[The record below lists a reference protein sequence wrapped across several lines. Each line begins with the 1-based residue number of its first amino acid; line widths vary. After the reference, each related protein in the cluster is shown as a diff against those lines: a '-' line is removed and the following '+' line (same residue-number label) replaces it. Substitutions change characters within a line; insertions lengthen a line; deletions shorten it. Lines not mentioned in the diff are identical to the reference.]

1 MRPYREHKN
10 MLMLLQQVQIYITK
24 WKPWLN
30 HHFNS
35 TFYLQRLQ
43 STCASAADAL
53 NNLSS
58 FLQHQPEACQRFRL
72 WHLKKYN
79 RLFILTRVPRS
90 EMTALKPDFWFK
102 WQESTFRVF
111 VNAILKLLKY
121 CSKVKMKCKYFS
133 RHEQTLCYV
142 LNACIY
148 MNNNNI

>member
-1 MRPYREHKN
+1 MLFVVWLFAFNHTYYYFICINLFIFKLLTLLIYIPVVYFLRTNTHIEFLI
-10 MLMLLQQVQIYITK
+10 LMLISEKKHFI
-24 WKPWLN
+24 WK
-30 HHFNS
+30 
-35 TFYLQRLQ
+35 
-43 STCASAADAL
+43 
-53 NNLSS
+53 
-58 FLQHQPEACQRFRL
+58 
-72 WHLKKYN
+72 
-79 RLFILTRVPRS
+79 TRVPRS
-90 EMTALKPDFWFK
+90 EMTALKPDFLFK